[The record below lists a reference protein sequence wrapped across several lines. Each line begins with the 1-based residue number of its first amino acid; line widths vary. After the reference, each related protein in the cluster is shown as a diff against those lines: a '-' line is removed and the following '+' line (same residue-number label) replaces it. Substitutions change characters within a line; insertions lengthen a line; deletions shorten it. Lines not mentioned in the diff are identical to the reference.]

1 MRAGLALVDIT
12 PPVGTRLSG
21 FAGRPVPGFVSTG
34 VRDSLRATVLWLEGA
49 LIVALDVIGLTPRDD
64 RALRQRLAKAVGCAP
79 EAVLIACSHT
89 HSGAATMT
97 IRATGDKEV
106 GWTRE
111 LFRRA
116 EAAAREAKATA
127 EPLTEALVGVMDCA
141 AAINRRKPDGPRDE
155 RVRTLQIHT
164 QRGPL
169 VTLVH
174 FACHPVALGNQNTLL
189 SADWVASLREHAEPT
204 LGCPTLFL
212 QACCGDINPR
222 FGTSR
227 GADEA
232 ERVGKEVAGA
242 ALQAA
247 QQSKAIALTTPTPT
261 ATHRRAHLPLNPYPD
276 EATLVAIESEAR
288 EKLATLG
295 RSDIDQAA
303 LEWIAAVRRKPA
315 RNFAVATVSR
325 LTLGPLTL
333 IGLPGEIFTEIGQ
346 ALDSESWPVGFANGN
361 LGYLYPDSALD
372 EGGYEVAL
380 AYKLYGEQQAGLGTA
395 TALIRATRTSPG
407 RNLGTLRRR

>member
-1 MRAGLALVDIT
+1 MKAGFALVDIT
-12 PPVGTRLSG
+12 PPAGTRLSG

-34 VRDSLRATVLWLEGA
+34 VRDTLRATVLWLEDA
-49 LIVALDVIGLTPRDD
+49 LIVGLDAIGLTPYDD
-64 RALRQRLAKAVGCAP
+64 RALRQRLAKAVGCVP

-111 LFRRA
+111 LFRRV

-189 SADWVASLREHAEPT
+189 SADWVASLREDAEPA

-212 QACCGDINPR
+212 QGCCGDINPR

-227 GADEA
+227 GEGEA
-232 ERVGKEVAGA
+232 QRVGNEVAEA
-242 ALQAA
+242 ALQAVL
-247 QQSKAIALTTPTPT
+247 QSKAVALTTPT
-261 ATHRRAHLPLNPYPD
+261 ATHRRAHLPLNPHPD
-276 EATLVAIESEAR
+276 EATLLASESESR

-295 RSDIDQAA
+295 RSDIDQA
-303 LEWIAAVRRKPA
+303 LREWIATVRRKPA
-315 RNFAVATVSR
+315 RKFAVATVSR
-325 LTLGPLTL
+325 LTLGPLAL
-333 IGLPGEIFTEIGQ
+333 IGLPGEIFTEIGL
-346 ALDSESWPVGFANGN
+346 AIEPEGWPVGFANGN

-372 EGGYEVAL
+372 EGGYEVTL
-380 AYKLYGEQQAGLGTA
+380 AYKLYGEQQTGRGTA
-395 TALIRATRTSPG
+395 SALIRAVRTSRG
-407 RNLGTLRRR
+407 RTQGTPRRR

>member
-1 MRAGLALVDIT
+1 MKVGLALADIT

-21 FAGRPVPGFVSTG
+21 FAGRPVPGFASTG
-34 VRDSLRATVLWLEGA
+34 VRDALRATVLWLDSA
-49 LIVALDVIGLTPRDD
+49 LIVSLDVIGLTPRDD
-64 RALRQRLAKAVGCAP
+64 RALRQRLARAVGCAP

-89 HSGAATMT
+89 HSGPATMT
-97 IRATGDKEV
+97 IRATGDKEAA
-106 GWTRE
+106 WMRE
-111 LFRRA
+111 LFRRV
-116 EAAAREAKATA
+116 ETAAREAKATG
-127 EPLTEALVGVMDCA
+127 ELLTEASVGSMECD
-141 AAINRRKPDGPRDE
+141 AAINRRKPNGTRDA

-164 QRGPL
+164 QSGPL

-174 FACHPVALGNQNTLL
+174 FACHPVALGNQNTHL
-189 SADWVASLREHAEPT
+189 SADWVASLRMHAEPA

-227 GADEA
+227 GEGEA
-232 ERVGKEVAGA
+232 ERVGKEVAEV

-247 QQSKAIALTTPTPT
+247 QQSKAIALTTPT
-261 ATHRRAHLPLNPYPD
+261 ATHRRALLPLNPYPD
-276 EATLVAIESEAR
+276 EPTLLAIESEAR

-295 RSDIDQAA
+295 RSDINQAF

-315 RNFAVATVSR
+315 RKFAVATVSR
-325 LTLGPLTL
+325 LALGPLTL

-346 ALDSESWPVGFANGN
+346 TVESEGWPVGFANGN

-372 EGGYEVAL
+372 EGGYEVTL
-380 AYKLYGEQQAGLGTA
+380 AYKLYGEQQAGYGTA
-395 TALIRATRTSPG
+395 EALIQAARPAKS
-407 RNLGTLRRR
+407 

>member
-1 MRAGLALVDIT
+1 MKAGLALVDIT

-34 VRDSLRATVLWLEGA
+34 VRDALRATVFWLEGA
-49 LIVALDVIGLTPRDD
+49 LIVGLDTIGLTPRDD
-64 RALRQRLAKAVGCAP
+64 RALRQRLAMAVGCAP
-79 EAVLIACSHT
+79 EAVLISCSHT

-111 LFRRA
+111 LFRRV
-116 EAAAREAKATA
+116 EAAAIEAKATA
-127 EPLTEALVGVMDCA
+127 EPLTEAWVGAMDCD
-141 AAINRRKPDGPRDE
+141 AAINRRKPDGPRDS

-164 QRGPL
+164 PSGPL

-189 SADWVASLREHAEPT
+189 SADWVASLREHAEPA

-212 QACCGDINPR
+212 QGCCGDINPR

-227 GADEA
+227 GEGEA
-232 ERVGKEVAGA
+232 QRVGKEVAEA
-242 ALQAA
+242 VLEAVP
-247 QQSKAIALTTPTPT
+247 QSKALALTIPT
-261 ATHRRAHLPLNPYPD
+261 ATHRRALLPLNPYPD
-276 EATLVAIESEAR
+276 EPMLAAIESESR

-295 RSDIDQAA
+295 RSDIDQAY
-303 LEWIAAVRRKPA
+303 LEWTAAVRRKPA
-315 RNFAVATVSR
+315 RTFAVATVSR
-325 LTLGPLTL
+325 LTLGPLIL
-333 IGLPGEIFTEIGQ
+333 IGLPGEIFKEIGQ
-346 ALDSESWPVGFANGN
+346 AVDSESWPVGFANGN

-372 EGGYEVAL
+372 EGGYEVTL
-380 AYKLYGEQQAGLGTA
+380 AYKLYGEQQAGRGTA
-395 TALIRATRTSPG
+395 AALIRATRTSPG
-407 RNLGTLRRR
+407 RTLGTLHRR

>member
-1 MRAGLALVDIT
+1 MKAGLALVDIT

-34 VRDSLRATVLWLEGA
+34 VRDTLRATALWLEGV
-49 LIVALDVIGLTPRDD
+49 LIVGLDTIGFTPRDD
-64 RALRQRLAKAVGCAP
+64 RALRRRLAKAVGCAP

-89 HSGAATMT
+89 HSGPATMT

-106 GWTRE
+106 GWTQE
-111 LFRRA
+111 LFRRL

-127 EPLTEALVGVMDCA
+127 EPLTGALLGSMGCD

-164 QRGPL
+164 KRGPL

-189 SADWVASLREHAEPT
+189 SADWVASLREHAEPA

-212 QACCGDINPR
+212 QGCCGDINPR

-227 GADEA
+227 GEGEA
-232 ERVGKEVAGA
+232 QRVGKEIAEAVLEAV
-242 ALQAA
+242 
-247 QQSKAIALTTPTPT
+247 QQSKAFALTTPT
-261 ATHRRAHLPLNPYPD
+261 ATHYRAHLPLNPYPD
-276 EATLVAIESEAR
+276 EPMLAAIESESRA
-288 EKLATLG
+288 KLAALG
-295 RSDIDQAA
+295 RSDIDQAS

-346 ALDSESWPVGFANGN
+346 ALDSEGWPVGFANGN

-372 EGGYEVAL
+372 EGGYEVTL
-380 AYKLYGEQQAGLGTA
+380 AYKLYDQQQAGRGTA
-395 TALIRATRTSPG
+395 RALIRASTKT
-407 RNLGTLRRR
+407 